1 MLPQLVA
8 LAAGWVK
15 KMDRQNMIGGFG
27 AIEPGDQEQ
36 LELLAYQTLWSPTG
50 SELRRKAK
58 GRGTWRAVLWR
69 RLPAAPAPSSQGAR
83 AAEVASCGGEI
94 HWGPEGVS
102 SSCYW

>member
-8 LAAGWVK
+8 LAAGWMK

-50 SELRRKAK
+50 SELRRKD
-58 GRGTWRAVLWR
+58 
-69 RLPAAPAPSSQGAR
+69 
-83 AAEVASCGGEI
+83 
-94 HWGPEGVS
+94 
-102 SSCYW
+102 